1 MSRAG
6 QLLQRGAENLLIAG
20 FAVMIAMVF
29 GNVVLR
35 YAFDSGITASEEASR
50 LIFVWLTFGGA
61 VLVAR
66 EGGHL
71 GMTSLVARLGPRGRW
86 VCRVLAEALSLLCM
100 GMLVVGAWDQSV
112 INLTNYLPVTEMPQA
127 VTYVAGLV
135 CGLGIGALN
144 VVALWRL
151 LTGRIGEDE
160 LVVGAESEEMAAFE
174 AHRAHDEDEARKLRA
189 EIGEGEK
196 RP

>member
-1 MSRAG
+1 MNRVER
-6 QLLQRGAENLLIAG
+6 LLQKSAENVLIAG
-20 FAVMIAMVF
+20 FALMIAMVF

-35 YAFDSGITASEEASR
+35 YLFDSGITASDEASR
-50 LIFVWLTFGGA
+50 MIFVWLTFGGA

-71 GMTSLVARLGPRGRW
+71 GMTSLVERLGRRGRW
-86 VCRVLAEALSLLCM
+86 FCRLVAESLSLLCM

-112 INLTNYLPVTEMPQA
+112 INLGNALPVTGMPQA
-127 VTYVAGLV
+127 GTYIAGLV

-144 VVALWRL
+144 LVTILRL
-151 LTGRIGEDE
+151 LGGRMRDDE
-160 LVVGAESEEMAAFE
+160 LVTGAESEELTAFE
-174 AHRAHDEDEARKLRA
+174 AHRAHDADEARKA
-189 EIGEGEK
+189 QAAIGKEG

>member
-6 QLLQRGAENLLIAG
+6 RLLLRSTENLLIAA
-20 FAVMIAMVF
+20 FVVMIAMVF

-35 YAFDSGITASEEASR
+35 YLFDSGITISEEASR

-71 GMTSLVARLGPRGRW
+71 GMTTVVQWLGRRGKWACRLA
-86 VCRVLAEALSLLCM
+86 AETLSLFCM
-100 GMLVVGAWDQSV
+100 AMLVVGAWDQSI
-112 INLTNYLPVTEMPQA
+112 INLANALPVTGAPQA

-135 CGLGIGALN
+135 CGLGIGTINLVTIA
-144 VVALWRL
+144 RL
-151 LTGRIGEDE
+151 LTGRMRDDE
-160 LVVGAESEEMAAFE
+160 LVVGAESEELAAYE
-174 AHRAHDEDEARKLRA
+174 AHQAHEIEADRKAREGAGGEEARR
-189 EIGEGEK
+189 
-196 RP
+196 